1 MVKRKG
7 VGKLSEEALSD
18 LAGSLSGFYQKQFD
32 EPMSEF
38 RARLI
43 VEYLNTVVGTKHY
56 NKAIEDAEAFFN
68 DKLLDLDATLMK
80 DEPSNTKTL

>member
-1 MVKRKG
+1 MVKRED

-18 LAGSLSGFYQKQFD
+18 LASSLSGFYQKQFD

-43 VEYLNTVVGTKHY
+43 VEYLNAVVGTKHY

-68 DKLLDLDATLMK
+68 DKLLDLGATLMK
-80 DEPSNTKTL
+80 NDPGSSKDY